1 MQAVIL
7 AAGAGKRLG
16 GTTPKPLIEIGGK
29 PLLIRLIDQFK
40 GEGIDE
46 IVVITGHMKHRIEGA
61 IAHLNVKTVF
71 NPFYPVSDNLAS
83 FWIGRRHITDA
94 CIMSH
99 GDLIFEAD
107 LLQKLLLAPGDIV
120 LPMDRSTVDEES
132 MKIKVEDG
140 ALVNLNKFIPVAEA
154 AGESIPIMKF
164 SRQAASNLIQISENI
179 LEKGSVDGFIDDAVL
194 ELARGGN
201 FVTEIL
207 DVTGLRWAEIDTRDD
222 LERAKNLF
230 TEPD

>member
-1 MQAVIL
+1 MLAIIL

-16 GTTPKPLIEIGGK
+16 GDTPKPLIEINGK
-29 PLLIRLIDQFK
+29 PLLVNLIDQFK

-46 IVVITGHMKHRIEGA
+46 VVVITGHLKHQIEDA
-61 IAHLNVKTVF
+61 ISQLDVKTVF

-83 FWIGRRHITDA
+83 FWMGRRHLTDA

-99 GDLIFEAD
+99 SDLIFETD
-107 LLQKLLLAPGDIV
+107 LLRKLLQAPGDIV

-132 MKIKVEDG
+132 MKMKAEDG
-140 ALVNLNKFIPVAEA
+140 ELVNLSKFIPVDEA
-154 AGESIPIMKF
+154 TGESIPIMKF
-164 SRQAASNLIQISENI
+164 SRQAAFNLIQITENI
-179 LEKGSVDGFIDDAVL
+179 LEKGYVDGFIDDAVL

-201 FVTEIL
+201 FVTHIL

-222 LERAKNLF
+222 WERAKNLF
-230 TEPD
+230 PES